1 MAIDRNAP
9 CPCRSGLKY
18 KKCCLLH
25 PDRVE
30 FSGMIGADY
39 VDRDYVL
46 KDLAARS
53 DTMAQFRSALPDWLV
68 NMLWVYYKP
77 TLDANMRS
85 LSGFGHCSIV
95 VKQLPI
101 PEDDFFDFAHEIGHA
116 IMVLKGYPC
125 CEIISGDQGLTG
137 LGTVLT
143 NTIMDPLVNKL
154 VMRCQFDIQ
163 AYMEKGFRIQLP
175 MIEKHPHDHLWDQ
188 HFLRCLCIE
197 KILEWRLLAIPFENR
212 FLPAF
217 QKYHPKE
224 YGFANSYADSLDMKQ
239 VSDPAY
245 VRTVLTQLIL
255 DNHMEA
261 IIRLV

>member
-25 PDRVE
+25 PDRAE

-53 DTMAQFRSALPDWLV
+53 DTMAQFLSALPDWLV

-101 PEDDFFDFAHEIGHA
+101 PEDDFFDFAHEIGQDRKS
-116 IMVLKGYPC
+116 V
-125 CEIISGDQGLTG
+125 
-137 LGTVLT
+137 V
-143 NTIMDPLVNKL
+143 
-154 VMRCQFDIQ
+154 
-163 AYMEKGFRIQLP
+163 
-175 MIEKHPHDHLWDQ
+175 
-188 HFLRCLCIE
+188 
-197 KILEWRLLAIPFENR
+197 
-212 FLPAF
+212 
-217 QKYHPKE
+217 
-224 YGFANSYADSLDMKQ
+224 
-239 VSDPAY
+239 
-245 VRTVLTQLIL
+245 
-255 DNHMEA
+255 
-261 IIRLV
+261 

>member
-25 PDRVE
+25 PDRAE
-30 FSGMIGADY
+30 CGSTISAEY
-39 VDRDYVL
+39 IDRDYVL

-53 DTMAQFRSALPDWLV
+53 DTMSQFLSALPDWLV
-68 NMLWVYYKP
+68 DLLWIYVKP

-85 LSGFGHCSIV
+85 LSGFGHCFIV

-101 PEDDFFDFAHEIGHA
+101 PEEDFFDFAHEIGHA
-116 IMVLKGYPC
+116 IMVLKRYPC
-125 CEIISGDQGLTG
+125 CEIISGDQALTG
-137 LGTVLT
+137 LGTILT
-143 NTIMDPLVNKL
+143 NTIMDPLVNRL

-175 MIEKHPHDHLWDQ
+175 MIEKHSHDHLWDQ

-197 KILEWRLLAIPFENR
+197 KILEWRLLSLPFENR

-217 QKYHPKE
+217 
-224 YGFANSYADSLDMKQ
+224 
-239 VSDPAY
+239 
-245 VRTVLTQLIL
+245 
-255 DNHMEA
+255 
-261 IIRLV
+261 